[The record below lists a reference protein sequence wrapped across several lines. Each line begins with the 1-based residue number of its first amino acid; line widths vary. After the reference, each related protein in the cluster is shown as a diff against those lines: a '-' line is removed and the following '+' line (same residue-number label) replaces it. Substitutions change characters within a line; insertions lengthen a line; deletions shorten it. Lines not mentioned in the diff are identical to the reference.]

1 MGRSFPPI
9 RKGSCAISKKPHI
22 LFLCRFSEGELALG
36 LSPKL
41 MEKKRFLEDF
51 RGDNIS
57 PSQETKCW

>member
-41 MEKKRFLEDF
+41 MEKKKIFGGLS
-51 RGDNIS
+51 GG
-57 PSQETKCW
+57 